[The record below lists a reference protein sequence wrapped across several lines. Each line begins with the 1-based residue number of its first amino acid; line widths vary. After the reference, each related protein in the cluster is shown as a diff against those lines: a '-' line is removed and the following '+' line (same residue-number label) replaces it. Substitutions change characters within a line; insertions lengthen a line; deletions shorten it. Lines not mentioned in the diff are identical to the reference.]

1 MLALAEMQVVIALA
15 EKITLGIEESITAKE
30 NLSLRIWLD
39 FLRCHSDEVKGKLLS
54 GTLVNPAS
62 EKPKF
67 GKGNSKEEMNSA
79 LYVHA

>member
-1 MLALAEMQVVIALA
+1 MLALAAMQVVIALA
-15 EKITLGIEESITAKE
+15 EKITLGIEESITAKKD
-30 NLSLRIWLD
+30 LSLRIWLI

-67 GKGNSKEEMNSA
+67 GKGNGKEEMN
-79 LYVHA
+79 LLPYVKA

>member
-1 MLALAEMQVVIALA
+1 MLALAAMQVVIALA
-15 EKITLGIEESITAKE
+15 QKITLGIEESITAKKD
-30 NLSLRIWLD
+30 LSPWIWLI

-67 GKGNSKEEMNSA
+67 GKGNGKEELNLMPYA
-79 LYVHA
+79 IA

>member
-15 EKITLGIEESITAKE
+15 EKITLGIEESITAKK
-30 NLSLRIWLD
+30 NLSLRIWSI

-54 GTLVNPAS
+54 GTMVNPAS

-67 GKGNSKEEMNSA
+67 GKGNDKEEMNSA
-79 LYVHA
+79 SYVQA

>member
-15 EKITLGIEESITAKE
+15 EKITLGIEESITADKD
-30 NLSLRIWLD
+30 LSLRIWLE
-39 FLRCHSDEVKGKLLS
+39 FIKCHSDVVSWKQLS

-79 LYVHA
+79 LYV

>member
-15 EKITLGIEESITAKE
+15 EKITLGIEESITARK
-30 NLSLRIWLD
+30 NLSLRIWSIL
-39 FLRCHSDEVKGKLLS
+39 LRCHSDEVRGKLLS

-67 GKGNSKEEMNSA
+67 GKGNDKEEMNSA
-79 LYVHA
+79 SYVQA